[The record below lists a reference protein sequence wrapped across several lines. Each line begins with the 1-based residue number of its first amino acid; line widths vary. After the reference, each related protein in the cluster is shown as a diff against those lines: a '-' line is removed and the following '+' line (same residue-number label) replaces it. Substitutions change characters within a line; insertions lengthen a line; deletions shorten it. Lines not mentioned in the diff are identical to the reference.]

1 MHSEKNGLLEIIPW
15 QESTE
20 VDAIRTMDIGIMPLN
35 DTLWSK
41 GKCGYKLIQYM
52 ACGVP
57 VVASPVGVN
66 KNIVD
71 DGING
76 FLVSSF
82 DEWEEANTKLL
93 DNPKL
98 VYEMGQ
104 AGRKKIEEQYSL
116 QVWGPRVVKLFQSLL
131 LGERD

>member
-57 VVASPVGVN
+57 VVASP
-66 KNIVD
+66 
-71 DGING
+71 
-76 FLVSSF
+76 L
-82 DEWEEANTKLL
+82 A
-93 DNPKL
+93 
-98 VYEMGQ
+98 
-104 AGRKKIEEQYSL
+104 
-116 QVWGPRVVKLFQSLL
+116 
-131 LGERD
+131 